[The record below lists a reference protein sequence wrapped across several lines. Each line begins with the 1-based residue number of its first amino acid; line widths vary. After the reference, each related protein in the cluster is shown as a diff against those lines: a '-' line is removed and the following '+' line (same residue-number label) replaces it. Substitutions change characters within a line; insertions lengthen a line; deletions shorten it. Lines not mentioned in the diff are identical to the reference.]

1 MRKLWTYPISY
12 IANLRFYKGMGEQRI
27 YQILNELGLVD
38 DANRPIQKYVDE
50 GYLELRSSLVEIDGK
65 NTQVYETL
73 AVDPR
78 GLYFVM
84 DTLDRY
90 LRPPNMTY
98 ITAKKKKEK
107 KRRL

>member
-1 MRKLWTYPISY
+1 MKKRWTYPISY
-12 IANLRFYKGMGEQRI
+12 IASLRFYKHLGEQKI

-38 DANRPIQKYVDE
+38 DANRPTQKFVDE

-65 NTQVYETL
+65 NVQVHETL
-73 AVDPR
+73 AVEPR

-90 LRPPNMTY
+90 LRPPNMIH
-98 ITAKKKKEK
+98 ITATKKKGK

>member
-38 DANRPIQKYVDE
+38 DANRPIQKFVDE

-65 NTQVYETL
+65 NVQVHETL
-73 AVDPR
+73 AVEPR

-84 DTLDRY
+84 DILDRY